1 MSTQRPGSEELYT
14 EALKH
19 IVGGVNSPS
28 RSFKAVGGGAPVFM
42 KRGSGAHFWD
52 VDGNRYIDYLCAYG
66 PIITGHAHPHIT
78 AAIVE
83 AAQNGT
89 LYGTP
94 TELEIKLARKLKEAI
109 PSLDKVRFVNSGTE
123 AVMTTIRV
131 ARAYTKRSKI
141 IKFAGC
147 YHGHSDL
154 VLVAAGSGPSTLG
167 IPDSAGVPKSIAS
180 EVITVPFND
189 LNGLQ
194 EALQHWGDDVAA
206 VMVEPIV
213 GNFGMVMPEP
223 GFLEG
228 LCRMTREA
236 GALVIYDEVIS
247 AFRFHYGSAQT
258 YAAFPDKKA
267 IEPDL
272 TALGKI
278 IGGGLP
284 IGAYGGRLEIMT
296 QVAPLGPA
304 YQAGTMA
311 GNPASISAGIACLEV
326 LEKPGVYERMEALTI
341 QLADALQQSANKH
354 GIPLTINRI
363 RGSFSAHF
371 CDHPVTNYDEA
382 QDTDGEQFARFFR
395 FMLDQ
400 GICLAPSKYE
410 AWFLTTAHTEQD
422 ILETIAAA
430 DHAFRAMAAD

>member
-1 MSTQRPGSEELYT
+1 MNRSTSEQLYE
-14 EALKH
+14 EALQH

-28 RSFKAVGGGAPVFM
+28 RSFKAVGGGTPVFM
-42 KRGSGAHFWD
+42 KRAGGSRFWD
-52 VDGNRYIDYLCAYG
+52 EDGNEYIDYLAAYG

-78 AAIVE
+78 AAITE
-83 AAQNGT
+83 AAQNGL

-94 TELEIKLARKLKEAI
+94 TRLEIKLAKMLKEAI
-109 PSLDKVRFVNSGTE
+109 PSMDKVRFVNSGTE

-167 IPDSAGVPKSIAS
+167 IPDSAGVPASIAQ

-189 LNGLQ
+189 LD
-194 EALQHWGDDVAA
+194 ALRGALEKWGQDVAA

-228 LCRMTREA
+228 LCKLTHEN
-236 GALVIYDEVIS
+236 GSLVIYDEVIT
-247 AFRFHYGSAQT
+247 AFRFHYGSTQT
-258 YAAFPDKKA
+258 YAGLANHEE
-267 IEPDL
+267 IIPDL

-284 IGAYGGRLEIMT
+284 IGAYGGRKHVME

-326 LEKPGVYERMEALTI
+326 LSAEGVYDEMERLAIRLTEG
-341 QLADALQQSANKH
+341 LQASAGRH

-363 RGSFSAHF
+363 RGAFSTHF
-371 CDHPVTNYDEA
+371 CSHPITNYEEA
-382 QDTDGEQFARFFR
+382 QDTDGEMFASFFR
-395 FMLDQ
+395 HMLSR
-400 GICLAPSKYE
+400 GINLAPSKYE
-410 AWFLTTAHTEQD
+410 AWFLTTAHTDAD
-422 ILETIAAA
+422 IDLTLEAAEA
-430 DHAFRAMAAD
+430 SFAAMATEK

>member
-1 MSTQRPGSEELYT
+1 MERSRSEQLYE
-14 EALKH
+14 EALQH

-42 KRGSGAHFWD
+42 KRGQGAYFWD
-52 VDGNRYIDYLCAYG
+52 EDGNRYIDYLAAYG

-78 AAIVE
+78 QAICRAAE
-83 AAQNGT
+83 NGT

-94 TELEIKLARKLKEAI
+94 TELEIRFAQMLKEAI
-109 PSLDKVRFVNSGTE
+109 PSVDKVRFVNSGTE

-131 ARAYTKRSKI
+131 ARAYTGRTKI

-167 IPDSAGVPKSIAS
+167 TPDSAGVPASIAQ

-189 LNGLQ
+189 LEGL
-194 EALQHWGDDVAA
+194 ETALARWGDDVAA

-213 GNFGMVMPEP
+213 GNFGMVMPKP

-228 LCRMTREA
+228 LCAAARRN
-236 GALVIYDEVIS
+236 GSLVIYDEVIT
-247 AFRFHYGSAQT
+247 AFRFHYGTVQT
-258 YAAFPDKKA
+258 YDGLAATPEARAA

-284 IGAYGGRLEIMT
+284 IGAYGGRKAIME

-311 GNPASISAGIACLEV
+311 GNPASIAAGIACLEV
-326 LEKPGVYERMEALTI
+326 LREAGVYARLERMGAR
-341 QLADALQQSANKH
+341 LAEGLRDAARRH
-354 GIPLTINRI
+354 GVPLTVNQIA
-363 RGSFSAHF
+363 GSLSTHF
-371 CDHPVTNYDEA
+371 CDHPVTNYEEA
-382 QDTDGEQFARFFR
+382 KQTDDAQFAAFFR
-395 FMLDQ
+395 LMLEQ
-400 GICLAPSKYE
+400 GINLAPSKYE
-410 AWFLTTAHTEQD
+410 AWFLTTAHTDEDIEQT
-422 ILETIAAA
+422 LAAT
-430 DHAFRAMAAD
+430 DRAFAGLA

>member
-1 MSTQRPGSEELYT
+1 MIQHSRSNQLYA
-14 EALKH
+14 EALEH

-42 KRGSGAHFWD
+42 KKAQGAYFYD
-52 VDGNRYIDYLCAYG
+52 VDDNRYIDYLCAYG

-78 AAIVE
+78 AAITQ
-83 AAQNGT
+83 AAANGL

-94 TELEIKLARKLKEAI
+94 TELEIELARKLKAAI

-131 ARAYTKRSKI
+131 ARAYTSRTKI

-154 VLVAAGSGPSTLG
+154 VLVAAGSGPATLG
-167 IPDSAGVPKSIAS
+167 IPDSAGIPSSIAE

-189 LNGLQ
+189 LHSLQ
-194 EALQHWGDDVAA
+194 QALDRWGNDIAA

-213 GNFGMVMPEP
+213 GNFGMVMPAP

-228 LCRMTREA
+228 VCSLARQA
-236 GALVIYDEVIS
+236 GALVIYDEVIT

-258 YAAFPDKKA
+258 FSAFADHQA

-284 IGAYGGRLEIMT
+284 IGAYGGRKEIME

-326 LEKPGVYERMEALTI
+326 LAAPGVYEEMDRKAQVLTQGI
-341 QLADALQQSANKH
+341 ELSATKY
-354 GIPLTINRI
+354 GVPLTINRI
-363 RGSFSAHF
+363 RGSFSTHF
-371 CDHPVTNYDEA
+371 CAHPVTNYAEA
-382 QDTDGEQFARFFR
+382 LDTDGEMFARFFR
-395 FMLDQ
+395 LMLAQ

-410 AWFLTTAHTEQD
+410 AWFLTTAHSDED
-422 ILETIAAA
+422 IHATIAAA
-430 DHAFRAMAAD
+430 DFALSQL

>member
-1 MSTQRPGSEELYT
+1 MNHSRSEQLYS
-14 EALKH
+14 EALQH

-42 KRGSGAHFWD
+42 ERASGAYFWD
-52 VDGNRYIDYLCAYG
+52 VDGNRYIDYLAAYG
-66 PIITGHAHPHIT
+66 PIITGHAHPDVT
-78 AAIVE
+78 AAIVK

-94 TELEIKLARKLKEAI
+94 TELEIEFARMLKEAV

-131 ARAYTKRSKI
+131 ARAYTKRTKI
-141 IKFAGC
+141 VKFAGC

-167 IPDSAGVPKSIAS
+167 IPDSAGVPSSIAN

-189 LNGLQ
+189 LDALRVAL
-194 EALQHWGDDVAA
+194 EAWGEDVAA

-213 GNFGMVMPEP
+213 GNFGMVMPAP

-228 LCRMTREA
+228 MCKLAHEF

-247 AFRFHYGSAQT
+247 AFRFHYGAAQT
-258 YAAFPDKKA
+258 YGVFADPQA

-272 TALGKI
+272 TAMGKI

-284 IGAYGGRLEIMT
+284 IGAYGGKKAVME

-311 GNPASISAGIACLEV
+311 GNPASISAGIACLGV
-326 LEKPGVYERMEALTI
+326 LRQPGVYERL
-341 QLADALQQSANKH
+341 DALAARLTDGIAEAAERH
-354 GIPLTINRI
+354 GVPLTINRI
-363 RGSFSAHF
+363 RGAFSTHF

-382 QDTDGEQFARFFR
+382 QDTDGEQFAAFFR
-395 FMLDQ
+395 HMLEQ
-400 GICLAPSKYE
+400 GVCLAPSKYE
-410 AWFLTTAHTEQD
+410 AWFLTTSHTEAD
-422 ILETIAAA
+422 IDQTIEAA
-430 DHAFRAMAAD
+430 DNAFWLMQK

>member
-1 MSTQRPGSEELYT
+1 MNRSTSEQLYE
-14 EALKH
+14 EALQH

-42 KRGSGAHFWD
+42 KRAGGSRFWD
-52 VDGNRYIDYLCAYG
+52 EDGNEYIDYLAAYG

-78 AAIVE
+78 TAITE
-83 AAQNGT
+83 AAQNGL

-94 TELEIKLARKLKEAI
+94 TRLEIKLAKMLKEAI
-109 PSLDKVRFVNSGTE
+109 PSMDKVRFVNSGTE

-167 IPDSAGVPKSIAS
+167 IPDSAGVPASIAQ

-189 LNGLQ
+189 LDALR
-194 EALQHWGDDVAA
+194 EALEKWGQDVAA

-213 GNFGMVMPEP
+213 GNFGMVMPQP

-228 LCRMTREA
+228 LCKLTHEN
-236 GALVIYDEVIS
+236 GSLVIYDEVIT
-247 AFRFHYGSAQT
+247 AFRFHYGSTQT
-258 YAAFPDKKA
+258 YTGLANHEE
-267 IEPDL
+267 IIPDL

-284 IGAYGGRLEIMT
+284 IGAYGGRKHVME

-326 LEKPGVYERMEALTI
+326 LSAEGVYDEMERLAIRLTEG
-341 QLADALQQSANKH
+341 LQASAGRH

-363 RGSFSAHF
+363 RGAFSTHF
-371 CDHPVTNYDEA
+371 CSHPITNYEEA
-382 QDTDGEQFARFFR
+382 QDTDGEMFASFFR
-395 FMLDQ
+395 HMLSR
-400 GICLAPSKYE
+400 GINLAPSKYE
-410 AWFLTTAHTEQD
+410 AWFLTTAHTDAD
-422 ILETIAAA
+422 IDLTLEAAEA
-430 DHAFRAMAAD
+430 SFAAMAAEK